1 MSAVSITIN
10 REPISRGTYDGASD
24 AAKIQAEIF
33 ERLIELDA
41 IKHDCAPDLCRRLAT
56 LADLS
61 PYAFRLV
68 LRVGS
73 GDLASVLSSYED
85 MSASR
90 GITKQAVHYELAA
103 EIEKI
108 RFMCPQIAAV
118 LHQYRDHATRHH
130 RVQADGESARDVAK

>member
-10 REPISRGTYDGASD
+10 REPIGRASYDGASD
-24 AAKIQAEIF
+24 SAKIQAEVF
-33 ERLIELDA
+33 ERLLELDA
-41 IKHDCAPDLCRRLAT
+41 LKHDAAPDLCRRLAT

-85 MSASR
+85 MSAAR

-103 EIEKI
+103 EIDKI
-108 RFMCPQIAAV
+108 RFMFPHIAGV

-130 RVQADGESARDVAK
+130 RVQSDSESAKDSSP